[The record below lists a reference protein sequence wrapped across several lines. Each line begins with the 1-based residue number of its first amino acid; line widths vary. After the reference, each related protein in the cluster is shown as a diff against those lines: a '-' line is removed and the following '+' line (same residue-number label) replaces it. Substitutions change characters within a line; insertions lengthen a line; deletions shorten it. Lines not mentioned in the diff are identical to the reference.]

1 MNRAS
6 IVNKTIS
13 KIITQ
18 LSSILFFEKKP
29 ITYSKKPITITIYV
43 RAILNAVRNF
53 TFCIHIISNIAASIT
68 IEFRVVLN
76 VEYTDSS
83 NPTSVF
89 IANNI
94 TPMLI
99 ILFIYYKLIGG
110 GIGENKVVKSGSSV
124 ILTQLAIP

>member
-18 LSSILFFEKKP
+18 LSSTPVFEKKP
-29 ITYSKKPITITIYV
+29 ITYSKQPITITIYV

-76 VEYTDSS
+76 VEYTDNS

-99 ILFIYYKLIGG
+99 ILFIYYKLIGD